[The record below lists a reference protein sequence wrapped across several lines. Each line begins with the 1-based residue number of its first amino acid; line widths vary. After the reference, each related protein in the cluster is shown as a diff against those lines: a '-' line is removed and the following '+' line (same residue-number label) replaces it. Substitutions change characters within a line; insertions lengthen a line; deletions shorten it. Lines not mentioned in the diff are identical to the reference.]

1 MPSNEVR
8 IRIILTSIIRTIR
21 DNYVWPIDE
30 NKIAVMSIRLRDVVS
45 GVFRGALAPGP
56 PFQPTLIF
64 YDGIFGCF
72 TIFFL
77 LKHQNLG
84 IQ

>member
-1 MPSNEVR
+1 MRKADDTTYAECDS
-8 IRIILTSIIRTIR
+8 
-21 DNYVWPIDE
+21 
-30 NKIAVMSIRLRDVVS
+30 VS
-45 GVFRGALAPGP
+45 GVFRGGALAPGP